1 MTWSPVIRRRDSRSC
16 NSSRGIWSQRYHFAA
31 RLPPTAPP
39 TKESTDNATARPIR
53 RQNRM
58 APAPPGEHV
67 ETMGTRREGGGSG
80 PVSRARLLRRL
91 DQAWQAFQESYA
103 GLLEAELVEPGVKGT
118 GSGKDIRGHGAWGG
132 EEVLAHVAV

>member
-39 TKESTDNATARPIR
+39 TEESTDNATARPIR

-67 ETMGTRREGGGSG
+67 ETMGTRREGGGGGGGGGAG
-80 PVSRARLLRRL
+80 PAGGAGGRRRPGPAR
-91 DQAWQAFQESYA
+91 
-103 GLLEAELVEPGVKGT
+103 P
-118 GSGKDIRGHGAWGG
+118 
-132 EEVLAHVAV
+132 